1 MVASATRRDAIAMAQ
16 GTTTDRA
23 SDRSAKSSCV
33 SVLTWGCC
41 STSVERTTVAMARI
55 AVGVPGRRCNLLKSD
70 SLDMFIGHQPKIMLA
85 DCQLK
90 LLSFLG
96 HTWGRCSTFVE
107 SSTAAMAR
115 DTVCVSR
122 HVLYP
127 VHVCGG
133 PCSAGAILS
142 TRIRFL

>member
-70 SLDMFIGHQPKIMLA
+70 SLDMFIGHQPKDYA
-85 DCQLK
+85 
-90 LLSFLG
+90 
-96 HTWGRCSTFVE
+96 GR
-107 SSTAAMAR
+107 
-115 DTVCVSR
+115 
-122 HVLYP
+122 
-127 VHVCGG
+127 
-133 PCSAGAILS
+133 LS
-142 TRIRFL
+142 TEATVIPGPYLGPL